1 MDKQTLIEGRI
12 DNYAIANLPNEIIEI
27 ILVDAVNSSK
37 NSTETDA
44 ILSQTCS
51 RFNAKKR
58 KKDALLPDI
67 HMKFPDSAFDSLPCF
82 RDKVKVSV

>member
-27 ILVDAVNSSK
+27 IVVDAVNSSK

-51 RFNAKKR
+51 RFNAKKA
-58 KKDALLPDI
+58 KKRCTSPRYSHEI
-67 HMKFPDSAFDSLPCF
+67 S
-82 RDKVKVSV
+82 R